1 MNNVLTA
8 FATIL
13 VIAITACGAPPPN
26 EPPVAAETRAFVTL
40 PAPGGARLE
49 VSTPAFA
56 NGTDIPIENT
66 QYTENRFPGL
76 AWSAGPAATQS
87 YVIILE
93 DIDARMKGTSNP
105 FLHWTMGNI
114 PSAVTRLEPAFAT
127 LPEGSVYG
135 PNYRG
140 TSQPYAGPRTPKG
153 PKHRYHFQVFALDSL
168 LSLEAFASYDALK
181 EAMKSHVIAS
191 GEVMGLGR
199 FMKP

>member
-1 MNNVLTA
+1 MRGALTA

-13 VIAITACGAPPPN
+13 GIAVTACGAPPPH

-40 PAPGGARLE
+40 PSPGGARLE

-56 NGTDIPIENT
+56 NGGDIPIENT
-66 QYTENRFPGL
+66 QYKDNLFPGL
-76 AWSAGPAATQS
+76 SWDAGPAATQS

-93 DIDARMKGTSNP
+93 DTDARMKGTANP
-105 FLHWTMGNI
+105 FLHWTMGNV
-114 PSAVTRLEPAFAT
+114 PSAVTRLEPGFAT

-140 TSQPYAGPRTPKG
+140 SSQPYAGPRTPKG
-153 PKHRYHFQVFALDSL
+153 PKHRYHFQVFALDGL
-168 LSLEAFASYDALK
+168 LPVEAFASYDALK
-181 EAMKSHVIAS
+181 EAMKTHVLAS
-191 GEVMGLGR
+191 GEVVGLGR